1 MAVVRSAGGN
11 ERSRTRRAPPL
22 DGTSLVGH
30 QRRRKAR
37 QSAREVA
44 ISRVL
49 AAFESVV
56 CVRVE
61 AVSHMRYVT
70 CV

>member
-1 MAVVRSAGGN
+1 MALFDLGRDVR
-11 ERSRTRRAPPL
+11 PPL
-22 DGTSLVGH
+22 DGTKRVGH
-30 QRRRKAR
+30 HGRRLAR
-37 QSAREVA
+37 QIARGIA